1 MATDERIRVII
12 VDDHTLVR
20 EALASLLRSLREIE
34 LVGVASS
41 GEEAI
46 KLGAQLRPDV
56 VLMDLMMPGINGIAA
71 TQEIRRD
78 FPQTQVIILT
88 SFIHNIHVQAARN
101 AGAVGCLSKGIS
113 TEELADAISKAK
125 RGLSLD

>member
-1 MATDERIRVII
+1 MAAEEPIRVLV

-20 EALASLLRSLREIE
+20 EALASLIRSLPGIE
-34 LVGVASS
+34 LVATATG

-46 KLGAQLRPDV
+46 ELCARLRPDV
-56 VLMDLMMPGINGIAA
+56 LLMDLMMPGMNGVSA
-71 TQEIRRD
+71 TEIIRRD
-78 FPQTQVIILT
+78 FPQVQVIILT

-113 TEELADAISKAK
+113 TEELAKAIRLAK
-125 RGLSLD
+125 KGLPLE

>member
-1 MATDERIRVII
+1 MATDKPIRVII

-20 EALASLLRSLREIE
+20 EALASLLRSLRGIE
-34 LVGVASS
+34 LVGVAK
-41 GEEAI
+41 GGIEAI
-46 KLGAQLRPDV
+46 QLCAQLRPDV
-56 VLMDLMMPGINGIAA
+56 ILMDLMMPDLNGIAA

-88 SFIHNIHVQAARN
+88 SFIHNIHVQSAHN

-113 TEELADAISKAK
+113 TEELAQAIQKANQ
-125 RGLSLD
+125 GLSLD